1 MGQAGVTNRPGSNK
15 GEVQAPRG
23 EADLISSL
31 HVLYLILSPPF
42 FYFLLFLL
50 CSFIFFSLPFPT
62 GCLNSSSCFERCV
75 SAGVI
80 TPASH

>member
-1 MGQAGVTNRPGSNK
+1 MDSIDEGRVGRAGVTNGPGSNK

-50 CSFIFFSLPFPT
+50 CSFFFFSALSHWLPE
-62 GCLNSSSCFERCV
+62 LV
-75 SAGVI
+75 QLL
-80 TPASH
+80 